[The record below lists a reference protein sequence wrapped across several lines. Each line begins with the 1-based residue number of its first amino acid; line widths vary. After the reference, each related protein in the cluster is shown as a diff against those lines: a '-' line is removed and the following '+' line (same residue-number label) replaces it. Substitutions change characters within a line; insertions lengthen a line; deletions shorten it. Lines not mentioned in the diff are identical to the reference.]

1 MLGPHGARGASGTL
15 VQPGVEVEVASLS
28 YSGTQEGRV
37 RGRLVLLTNS
47 TETPRV
53 VIPYHAR
60 VLHGEVAY
68 DPAQATFDLSA
79 HAEDAGAPELVN
91 RLVLTNRFSVPL
103 RLLTAKVSD
112 ALFAV
117 GDFASGT
124 EVAPGEA
131 APAIALQYHGGRAT
145 GDAELRIDTDLAPL
159 TIPLKAF
166 DRKLRLEVH
175 AGDGARPAAG
185 GSLGHKNPLVMDFG
199 VLGVGDTR
207 SQTLAVVNPN
217 PVPVKLAALTSTV
230 PHTAVRLE
238 AVHAPDGAP
247 GDAPG
252 KAVKP
257 RKDGSLVLEPGHRAE
272 YSVALTAK
280 AEEDG
285 AGFLEVRYRGGAE
298 VTARIPLHF
307 SAIQGSLAI
316 TPATIKFDPAF
327 PGKRSVQALFAKSTY
342 SRAVQIKEIA
352 STDPRIVPYVTATR
366 LEPNRRTQIGQL
378 VFDPARAPPE
388 DNYMS
393 DAQFAGGAGLTPH
406 DAHTAALSPLDAQAL
421 RRRRLIWDSLV
432 ARGLHE
438 VSHSVTLRTDIV
450 EGFVL
455 PVKAALLNP
464 RVVVE
469 QRVTFNLTHV
479 GQSDLKYIHLQNPS
493 DSPVTVYMD
502 QPHRLLN
509 GSTHD
514 YEIQAEDLVD
524 NVGQVERG
532 QRVFAKGL
540 QVGGQLRGV
549 WHGTMPP
556 GGGMALGPIEFMPK
570 AEQNYHGLV
579 FLRNNLTKCEKVVL
593 TGMGG
598 SGNLDFL
605 EYNASS
611 SSLPTPAEP
620 SAGLVF
626 RLGREDLGLDD
637 VKTAWDGNRLTR
649 ATWRPK
655 AVQKRLIAVN
665 NGKLPMRVENLEVRA
680 VSWQADNPVFDL
692 APFLGLLLR
701 EALFGAAT
709 PTELCASGGFAFGNC
724 EGFTLQPGEARNL
737 DFAFTPDCSTSSKTV
752 MLLAYS
758 PIEGRERR
766 FVLNAEVP
774 PELLPVCSE
783 LLLETFN
790 AEHRGTWAA
799 CVAAALVLWAV
810 AAWRALPVLARH
822 LLANAAAT
830 TPAAAAGAKF
840 WGLFRKSERRRRV
853 TEPAEAARG
862 RAEGALGAG
871 AGQAAPAAAAL
882 AKPEAAAK
890 AAAGKRA
897 GNHLER
903 APAALAKPAP
913 APAAPSAKKAAKVAA
928 AKALDGGAVAVL
940 PPSAKKKAKKK
951 GGVGAEAAGK
961 KAGGAPKAAAA
972 AAAEVADR
980 EPWIKVA
987 KAAPG
992 GGGRSP
998 GVQFPPIQGSQP
1010 VKVLRSRSEAEAA
1023 AAASQAELT
1032 GVPGLPAEASLAA
1045 VGLPEPAAPE
1055 KPTGASFAAGKPEK
1069 KEVAR
1074 QLLSTPPGRSP
1085 GRAAGRHSAT
1095 SFSASLEEVKGAP
1108 AAAAAAVGRH
1118 ASAPAAGAF
1127 AVPGPPFSEFGDDGF
1142 PRAPAP
1148 VAAGGAWGLA
1158 KAAPAAPAA
1167 ATASPGQRSAW
1178 GRPAALAA
1186 EGPGHDG
1193 KVDSPQSASHGGP
1206 FGGGHGGA
1214 ALSQMRTQSTLRP
1227 DYQAQLPL
1235 APPSQPPPPEV
1246 PEAVYSIWQD
1256 YGLGNVKAQDEH
1268 HDHPGSVR
1276 EEPPPPVS
1284 AAAGSLAEA
1293 GQHLPASLATQLWGT
1308 SDDPAPPPQSLFG
1321 DSLWGSQAAPPP
1333 APPPASDANGS
1344 SGSISSARFD
1354 SLWATSLRSESSGA
1368 SGASGASGSMF
1379 ASTADSLWSM
1389 PTARG
1394 EQAAFQPLPA
1404 RKAEGTASMFSGDQW
1419 PTSTSGGRRGSDPT
1433 NNADDDDADPVKRSY
1448 SFF

>member
-1 MLGPHGARGASGTL
+1 MSKVYTTERDPGLVLGPHGARGAAGTL
-15 VQPGVEVEVASLS
+15 VQPGVEVEVASLA
-28 YSGTQEGRV
+28 YSGAQEGRV

-79 HAEDAGAPELVN
+79 HAEGDGAGAPALVN

-124 EVAPGEA
+124 EVAPGEVGAGASESRPIRPHPFRPGVVRSWGPWFSWISSRTEDGRPGLPARWGSLTGFDSPSPSQA
-131 APAIALQYHGGRAT
+131 APPIALQYHGGRAT
-145 GDAELRIDTDLAPL
+145 GDAELRIATDLAPL

-166 DRKLRLEVH
+166 DRKLRLEVR
-175 AGDGARPAAG
+175 AGDGAAGPAAG

-207 SQTLAVVNPN
+207 SQTLAVANPN

-230 PHTAVRLE
+230 PHTAVRLA
-238 AVHAPDGAP
+238 AVHAPGGAP

-406 DAHTAALSPLDAQAL
+406 DAHTAALSPLDTQAL

-455 PVKAALLNP
+455 PVKGALLNP
-464 RVVVE
+464 RVVAE

-509 GSTHD
+509 SSTQD
-514 YEIQAEDLVD
+514 YEIQAEDLAD

-532 QRVFAKGL
+532 QRVFAKGV

-570 AEQNYHGLV
+570 AERNYHGLV

-611 SSLPTPAEP
+611 SSLPAPAEP

-783 LLLETFN
+783 LLLEAFN
-790 AEHRGTWAA
+790 AEHSGAWAA
-799 CVAAALVLWAV
+799 CVATALVLWAAWLVPLAQNIRGPRTSDKKVRRAEESIPPGV
-810 AAWRALPVLARH
+810 A
-822 LLANAAAT
+822 
-830 TPAAAAGAKF
+830 
-840 WGLFRKSERRRRV
+840 
-853 TEPAEAARG
+853 AEAARCCV
-862 RAEGALGAG
+862 AG
-871 AGQAAPAAAAL
+871 PSPSPLRRSHIVTCPGYAPV
-882 AKPEAAAK
+882 
-890 AAAGKRA
+890 RA
-897 GNHLER
+897 GNRCCCCCCCCFCWLIWAYRPAFWPVSGVLACLLGPALVMSWMLER
-903 APAALAKPAP
+903 RLSFLFMELSRMKYFWACDATWVGVREMTKLRLMLRQSPFPNLAR
-913 APAAPSAKKAAKVAA
+913 PSRNRRCSSSVQGMP
-928 AKALDGGAVAVL
+928 LRRSVSGLPVL
-940 PPSAKKKAKKK
+940 P
-951 GGVGAEAAGK
+951 
-961 KAGGAPKAAAA
+961 
-972 AAAEVADR
+972 R
-980 EPWIKVA
+980 
-987 KAAPG
+987 
-992 GGGRSP
+992 R
-998 GVQFPPIQGSQP
+998 
-1010 VKVLRSRSEAEAA
+1010 
-1023 AAASQAELT
+1023 
-1032 GVPGLPAEASLAA
+1032 
-1045 VGLPEPAAPE
+1045 
-1055 KPTGASFAAGKPEK
+1055 
-1069 KEVAR
+1069 
-1074 QLLSTPPGRSP
+1074 
-1085 GRAAGRHSAT
+1085 
-1095 SFSASLEEVKGAP
+1095 
-1108 AAAAAAVGRH
+1108 
-1118 ASAPAAGAF
+1118 
-1127 AVPGPPFSEFGDDGF
+1127 
-1142 PRAPAP
+1142 
-1148 VAAGGAWGLA
+1148 
-1158 KAAPAAPAA
+1158 
-1167 ATASPGQRSAW
+1167 
-1178 GRPAALAA
+1178 
-1186 EGPGHDG
+1186 
-1193 KVDSPQSASHGGP
+1193 
-1206 FGGGHGGA
+1206 
-1214 ALSQMRTQSTLRP
+1214 
-1227 DYQAQLPL
+1227 
-1235 APPSQPPPPEV
+1235 
-1246 PEAVYSIWQD
+1246 
-1256 YGLGNVKAQDEH
+1256 
-1268 HDHPGSVR
+1268 
-1276 EEPPPPVS
+1276 
-1284 AAAGSLAEA
+1284 
-1293 GQHLPASLATQLWGT
+1293 
-1308 SDDPAPPPQSLFG
+1308 
-1321 DSLWGSQAAPPP
+1321 PP
-1333 APPPASDANGS
+1333 APSLALAS
-1344 SGSISSARFD
+1344 
-1354 SLWATSLRSESSGA
+1354 
-1368 SGASGASGSMF
+1368 
-1379 ASTADSLWSM
+1379 
-1389 PTARG
+1389 
-1394 EQAAFQPLPA
+1394 AAP
-1404 RKAEGTASMFSGDQW
+1404 
-1419 PTSTSGGRRGSDPT
+1419 
-1433 NNADDDDADPVKRSY
+1433 
-1448 SFF
+1448 